1 MYSPTSRQL
10 AVLELLQSYPRLSGA
25 ELARRL
31 EVDGRTIR
39 RYLVR
44 LQEMGI
50 PIEAEQGPAGGYRL
64 RRGFKMPPLM
74 LTDQEAVALT
84 LGLMAIR
91 DLGLA
96 VDRSA
101 VIGALA
107 KTERVM
113 PAALHAQAQALQEA
127 ITFRLRLYQT
137 PTALESIT
145 GLSQAVQRRCQVQM
159 QYRARDGQ
167 LSERIF
173 EPYGIVMNE
182 GVWYAT
188 GFCCWRQDLRTF
200 RIDRIQSLEL
210 LTTDFEK
217 PADFDPLANVLQSL
231 AIGAGGEQVEV
242 LLHTSLEQ
250 ARKLCDPGFCQLE
263 QRSDGVLLRRG
274 AYHLEWVAHFLLQ
287 LDFPVEVLQPQALR
301 ELLRQ
306 KGLAALRMAGLPVEN

>member
-10 AVLELLQSYPRLSGA
+10 AVLELLQSYPRISGS

-50 PIEAEQGPAGGYRL
+50 PIEADAGPSGGYRL

-96 VDRSA
+96 VDKAA
-101 VIGALA
+101 VVGALA

-113 PAALHAQAQALQEA
+113 PAALHARAQALQAA
-127 ITFRLRLYQT
+127 ISFHLRLYQT
-137 PTALESIT
+137 PTALETIT
-145 GLSQAVQRRCQVQM
+145 ALSQAVQQGQQVRLSYQ
-159 QYRARDGQ
+159 AFDNE
-167 LSERIF
+167 LSERII

-182 GVWYAT
+182 GCWYTA
-188 GFCCWRQDLRTF
+188 GYCRLRKGLRIF
-200 RIDRIQSLEL
+200 RLDRIQSLEL
-210 LTTDFEK
+210 LETRFER
-217 PADFDPLANVLQSL
+217 PADFDSL
-231 AIGAGGEQVEV
+231 AHVLRSLGASGARVEV
-242 LLHTSLEQ
+242 LLHTTMERALEICDPAFCTLEQ
-250 ARKLCDPGFCQLE
+250 IPE
-263 QRSDGVLLRRG
+263 GVLLRRG
-274 AYHLEWVAHFLLQ
+274 AYHLEWVAHFLLT
-287 LDFPVEVLQPQALR
+287 LEFPAEVRQPQALR
-301 ELLRQ
+301 DLLRQ
-306 KGLAALRMAGLPVEN
+306 RGLAALRMAGE